1 MNKNKKSNNSKQK
14 RTSIG
19 KHIRKTKPRNKNKR
33 RNWKNY
39 RGQGK

>member
-1 MNKNKKSNNSKQK
+1 MNKNKRYNNSKQK